1 MMLLF
6 KFLSALRD
14 RKNWTYDWLFLQCGN
29 LRSTFQKNSGSENG
43 SPIIFKKKDF
53 GEYFP
58 SWGFQKCF
66 PRCKSFWVVQT
77 GIFSMCVIG
86 VFDSILWLLPEEMW
100 MAPKDNDNLLVVGKV
115 LADVCVI
122 TGEQDAVSALKEKR
136 ASLLKEIEVASLLDQ
151 IHELKQS
158 LKEAETNLKLLEASG
173 QDEKGEVDEPKAKKL
188 KGDDDAFET
197 PEKPSKDKQLGNKE
211 NQEKPAMKPWWSGQ
225 LEALMNF
232 QGSLF
237 NRWIA
242 GGLVEFPGLSLQQMD
257 CWRPWW
263 ISRALFNWIF
273 WPVFYWSHSLS
284 QANFESKL
292 FSAGRT
298 KERL

>member
-1 MMLLF
+1 
-6 KFLSALRD
+6 
-14 RKNWTYDWLFLQCGN
+14 
-29 LRSTFQKNSGSENG
+29 
-43 SPIIFKKKDF
+43 
-53 GEYFP
+53 
-58 SWGFQKCF
+58 
-66 PRCKSFWVVQT
+66 
-77 GIFSMCVIG
+77 MCVIG

-115 LADVCVI
+115 LADVYVI

-211 NQEKPAMKPWWSGQ
+211 NQEKPAMKP
-225 LEALMNF
+225 
-232 QGSLF
+232 
-237 NRWIA
+237 
-242 GGLVEFPGLSLQQMD
+242 
-257 CWRPWW
+257 
-263 ISRALFNWIF
+263 
-273 WPVFYWSHSLS
+273 
-284 QANFESKL
+284 
-292 FSAGRT
+292 
-298 KERL
+298 